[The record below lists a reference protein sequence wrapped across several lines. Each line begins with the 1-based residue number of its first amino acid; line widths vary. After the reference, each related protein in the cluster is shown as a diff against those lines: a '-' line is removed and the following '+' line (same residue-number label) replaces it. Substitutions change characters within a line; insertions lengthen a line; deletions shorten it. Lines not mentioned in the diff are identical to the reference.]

1 MKATYCALYDLP
13 ALGSKAGALWLYEM
27 LFQSLYATYGGII
40 KENVQKNINSFL
52 ADLKNNIVVVR

>member
-40 KENVQKNINSFL
+40 K
-52 ADLKNNIVVVR
+52 